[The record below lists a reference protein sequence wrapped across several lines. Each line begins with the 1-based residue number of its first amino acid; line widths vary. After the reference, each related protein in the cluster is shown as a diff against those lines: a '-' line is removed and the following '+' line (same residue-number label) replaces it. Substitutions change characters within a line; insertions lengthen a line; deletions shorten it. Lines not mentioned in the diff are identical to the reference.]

1 MIFGFSCRRKASM
14 LTVITAAIFMLIN
27 LPDLQASTLDSIKKR
42 GQLNCGVSEGLTG
55 FSAPDAGKKWQGF
68 DVDFC
73 RAIAAAIFGDGS
85 KVNYVPLS
93 AVNRFDGL
101 SSGKIDI
108 LSRNTTWTLA
118 RDVEHGLE
126 YVGISYFDGQGF
138 MVHVDKGMS
147 TALQL
152 GGEKI

>member
-1 MIFGFSCRRKASM
+1 M
-14 LTVITAAIFMLIN
+14 LTVITADIFMLIN